1 MRDPGNEVEAGWL
14 FVVEASWWKRLVVE
28 GECFLCC
35 SLDCTV
41 NNFIVSEYTVV
52 ERPIAV
58 IQ

>member
-1 MRDPGNEVEAGWL
+1 ML
-14 FVVEASWWKRLVVE
+14 KWKRLAVG

-41 NNFIVSEYTVV
+41 NNFIVSEYTLV
-52 ERPIAV
+52 ERPIALVRV